1 MYDTAESDSSVSC
14 TTWRVHFQLRKLLL
28 NMHDTAESDS
38 LDSCTT
44 WRVHFQLRKLLL
56 NMHDTAESDSLVS
69 CTTCRVHIRL
79 WKELLNPPTP
89 ETIFKNLST
98 VPLGSWSSNPLV
110 FLWVLFSL
118 LKYGIFLIFGF
129 FNSVQLL
136 YEQNLS
142 NFYCA

>member
-1 MYDTAESDSSVSC
+1 MLIDCITRFLYLIFSWFYGWARQNCYKTLELLLVFDGVFKLRKELISVHYIEELDSS
-14 TTWRVHFQLRKLLL
+14 
-28 NMHDTAESDS
+28 
-38 LDSCTT
+38 
-44 WRVHFQLRKLLL
+44 
-56 NMHDTAESDSLVS
+56 VS

-98 VPLGSWSSNPLV
+98 VPLGSWSSNPLE
-110 FLWVLFSL
+110 FLRVLFLL
-118 LKYGIFLIFGF
+118 LKYGIFPIFGF